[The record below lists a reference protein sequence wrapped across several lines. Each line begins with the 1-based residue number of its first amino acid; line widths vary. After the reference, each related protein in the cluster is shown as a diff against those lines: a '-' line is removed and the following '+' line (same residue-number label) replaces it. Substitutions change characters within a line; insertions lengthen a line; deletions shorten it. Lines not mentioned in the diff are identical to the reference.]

1 MPAHF
6 WLFRKIPD
14 KAHWVISDTMSEYD
28 RRLVLANTKNN
39 IASDP
44 KCVEI
49 LQLISYHLQWQKL
62 PKSS

>member
-14 KAHWVISDTMSEYD
+14 KAYWVISDTMSEYD

-39 IASDP
+39 IACDP

-62 PKSS
+62 PTSS